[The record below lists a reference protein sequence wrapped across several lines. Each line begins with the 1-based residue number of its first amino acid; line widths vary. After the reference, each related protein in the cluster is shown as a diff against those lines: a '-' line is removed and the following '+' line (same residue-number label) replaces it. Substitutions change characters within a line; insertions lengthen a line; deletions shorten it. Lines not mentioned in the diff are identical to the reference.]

1 MKNWSHILP
10 FKFFFLFLFLLLV
23 IRLVLNYFFPLK
35 SVYNENTS
43 ELIGQIKNLKIDGDL
58 ITLKIHSKED
68 IVGFYYLKTEEEK
81 NFYEETLMEGQQVH
95 IIGVFTK
102 PKKNTL
108 PNGFNYQNYLKSQKI
123 FYTVTVSKIK
133 LLKEAPFLY
142 KLKNKI
148 IKYLKKLTLQNYYEA
163 FILGDTS
170 HLDKDTLSKNGI
182 SHLFSISGMHISFL
196 IMVLGFIL
204 PKNKFSFGV
213 IFIFFS
219 FYAFLT
225 NYPISILRSL
235 SSYYLTYFNQKYN
248 IGLTHRWCLILI
260 GLVFLIIN
268 PYLIENVSFLFSFYI
283 SFCLSFIKIS
293 KNYFASLIKTS
304 AVSLLASIPIL
315 GYYFYQVNLFS
326 FFFNLLVIP
335 FVNFLLFP
343 LCLLTAIFSPLN
355 FLFSFLVQA
364 FEKMNNFFAS
374 CNIGMVLLPKVA
386 KEYYFVLAVVI
397 CLFLYQ
403 KKSRVLTGFLLIL
416 LLLILKITPYLDSS
430 FHIYFLDV
438 GQGDA
443 TLLVFPHQKEV
454 VLIDTGGKIDY
465 STDSWQVRDK
475 NTLTDN
481 LITSMH
487 SLGISKITHL
497 ILTHG
502 DYDHMGEAIS
512 LVDNVKVE
520 KVSFNCGSF
529 NNLENK
535 LVQVLNLKK
544 IKYEACSNEIK
555 ADKYKLQFLNT
566 TIYDNENDNSSVI
579 YLNYNNY
586 KFLFMGD
593 ASVKREKEL
602 LKKYNLN
609 YIDFLKVGHHGSD
622 TSSSEE
628 FMDFI
633 NPKYSIIS
641 VGKNNRYGHPKDSV
655 LKILKSSKI
664 YRTDLDGSIEIILNK
679 KGYQIKTYQP

>member
-1 MKNWSHILP
+1 ML
-10 FKFFFLFLFLLLV
+10 
-23 IRLVLNYFFPLK
+23 
-35 SVYNENTS
+35 
-43 ELIGQIKNLKIDGDL
+43 
-58 ITLKIHSKED
+58 
-68 IVGFYYLKTEEEK
+68 
-81 NFYEETLMEGQQVH
+81 
-95 IIGVFTK
+95 
-102 PKKNTL
+102 
-108 PNGFNYQNYLKSQKI
+108 
-123 FYTVTVSKIK
+123 YTVTVSKIEF
-133 LLKEAPFLY
+133 LKEAPFLY
-142 KLKNKI
+142 KIKNKI
-148 IKYLKKLTLQNYYEA
+148 IKYLKKLPLQNYYEA

-196 IMVLGFIL
+196 IMILGFIL
-204 PKNKFSFGV
+204 PKNKFSFGTV
-213 IFIFFS
+213 FSFFS

-260 GLVFLIIN
+260 GLVFLIVN

-335 FVNFLLFP
+335 FVSFLLFP
-343 LCLLTAIFSPLN
+343 LCLLTTIFSSLN
-355 FLFSFLVQA
+355 FLFSFLVQV

-374 CNIGMVLLPKVA
+374 CNVGMVLLPKIS
-386 KEYYFVLAVVI
+386 KGYYFVLAIVI

-454 VLIDTGGKIDY
+454 ILIDTGGKIDY
-465 STDSWQVRDK
+465 STDLWQVRDK

-529 NNLENK
+529 NDLENK
-535 LVQVLNLKK
+535 LVRVLKLKK
-544 IKYEACSNEIK
+544 IKYESCSNEIK
-555 ADKYKLQFLNT
+555 TDKYKLQFLNT
-566 TIYDNENDNSSVI
+566 TLYDNENDNSSVI

-593 ASVKREKEL
+593 ASVKREKDL

-622 TSSSEE
+622 TSSSKE

-655 LKILKSSKI
+655 LKILSSSKI

>member
-35 SVYNENTS
+35 SIYNES
-43 ELIGQIKNLKIDGDL
+43 VSGLMGQIKSLKIDGDL

-68 IVGFYYLKTEEEK
+68 VVGFYYLKTEEEK
-81 NFYEETLMEGQQVH
+81 KFYEEMLMEGQQVH
-95 IIGVFTK
+95 ITGVFIK

-108 PNGFNYQNYLKSQKI
+108 PNGFNYQNYLKTQKI
-123 FYTVTVSKIK
+123 FYTVTVSKIEF
-133 LLKEAPFLY
+133 LKEAPFLY
-142 KLKNKI
+142 KIKNKI
-148 IKYLKKLTLQNYYEA
+148 IKYLKKLPLQNYYEA

-170 HLDKDTLSKNGI
+170 HLDKNTLNKNGI

-196 IMVLGFIL
+196 IMILGFVL
-204 PKNKFSFGV
+204 PKNKFSFGTV
-213 IFIFFS
+213 FIFFS

-260 GLVFLIIN
+260 GLVFLIVN
-268 PYLIENVSFLFSFYI
+268 PYLIENVSFLFTFYI

-335 FVNFLLFP
+335 FVSFLLFP

-355 FLFSFLVQA
+355 FLFTFLVQV

-386 KEYYFVLAVVI
+386 KEYYFVLAIVI

-403 KKSRVLTGFLLIL
+403 KKSRMLTGLLLIL

-454 VLIDTGGKIDY
+454 VLIDTGGKMDY
-465 STDSWQVRDK
+465 STAPWQVRDK

-544 IKYEACSNEIK
+544 IKYEACSNEIR

-593 ASVKREKEL
+593 ASVKREKDL

-655 LKILKSSKI
+655 LKILSSSKI